1 MTAPPFLDSDTVL
14 SLEPT
19 AAVGALRDALR
30 AGLDPSTDPART
42 AVPVRSGELLAMP
55 SDGPAYTGVKVLSIA
70 PGNAGLGVPRIQGIY
85 LLFDAATLTPVALL
99 DGVAMTTVRTAA
111 VSALAASSLADPESQ
126 RLVVFGAG
134 PQAHAHI
141 TALAAVLPITE
152 VRVVARSAASGARF
166 AAAWSSRSL
175 SVTVGTAEDVATA
188 SVVVCATTASSP
200 LFPADLLAAD
210 ALAIAV
216 GSHQPGVVELDPE
229 LLGRA
234 QVVVEESAT
243 ALREAGEVVAAVST
257 GGLEAGALVDL
268 SDLVRGLVTVD
279 RRRPRVFKSVGMAW
293 EDRVVAEAVLGRW
306 GATDGRRSAPAEVAG

>member
-1 MTAPPFLDSDTVL
+1 MTVLPFLDSDTVQG
-14 SLEPT
+14 LEPA
-19 AAVGALRDALR
+19 AAVAALRNALC
-30 AGLDPSTDPART
+30 AGLDPSTDPPRT

-55 SDGPAYTGVKVLSIA
+55 SDGPEYTGIKLVSIA

-111 VSALAASSLADPESQ
+111 VSALAAASLAAPEAH

-141 TALAAVLPITE
+141 DALAALLPITD
-152 VRVVARSAASGARF
+152 VRVVARSAASGERL
-166 AAAWSSRSL
+166 AAAWSDRAP

-188 SVVVCATTASSP
+188 DVVVCATTASSP
-200 LFPADLLAAD
+200 LFSADLLAAD

-243 ALREAGEVVAAVST
+243 ALREAGEVVAAVSS
-257 GGLEAGALVDL
+257 GVLEAVALVDL
-268 SDLVRGLVTVD
+268 SDLVRGVATVD
-279 RRRPRVFKSVGMAW
+279 RGRPRVFKSVGMAW
-293 EDRVVAEAVLGRW
+293 EDRVVAEAVLGRR
-306 GATDGRRSAPAEVAG
+306 GTAADGRLGQAGVAG